1 MFYKCFLHFFV
12 SFFFLV
18 SGSKLNAPERWFNL
32 SASLLFFSCLNVSR
46 RLMYLFF
53 HFTDDQTICVLF
65 SLQISHRLL
74 IPYLLTPQ
82 SWSTVSQTAAPWFH
96 CVTLCAAHAVS
107 FFFFLSF
114 VFTQVRTFLYM
125 SNTIF
130 YYYILISVFFFQCL
144 SHHSIWRWISISN
157 VGGMF

>member
-32 SASLLFFSCLNVSR
+32 SASLLFLSCLNVSR

-96 CVTLCAAHAVS
+96 CVTHCAAHAVR
-107 FFFFLSF
+107 FFFSVLYLHKFVRFCICPIQSFTTTYWSVYFSFNAWATIPYEDESLSP
-114 VFTQVRTFLYM
+114 M
-125 SNTIF
+125 
-130 YYYILISVFFFQCL
+130 
-144 SHHSIWRWISISN
+144 
-157 VGGMF
+157 